1 MADNLVLGRG
11 KLFFTPYAPGAT
23 VAVAGSGEAQSPL
36 RGYFGNTPQMTLAV
50 NNTKLDHYSS
60 EGGLKVKDRTVLL
73 QTDATI
79 TFDTDNISVPN
90 LMLWFGGK
98 HTGSAPADAPPGVG
112 TLTLIGSAHQVFG
125 SLEFLSDNAVGD
137 NANYW
142 FPYVNLAPSGNFA
155 LKGDAWQT
163 LSFTAEALKRDAAT
177 ERFYAFTPTGG
188 VATSDAAGD
197 TTALL
202 TAVQAA
208 YASGGAAPT

>member
-23 VAVAGSGEAQSPL
+23 VAVAGSGSAPSPL
-36 RGYFGNTPQMTLAV
+36 RGYFGNTPELSMAV
-50 NNTKLDHYSS
+50 NNTKLDHYSA
-60 EGGLKVKDRTVLL
+60 EGGLKVKDRSVLL

-79 TFDTDNISVPN
+79 TFSTDNISVPN

-98 HTGSAPADAPPGVG
+98 HAGSTPADAPDGIG
-112 TLTLIGSAHQVFG
+112 TLSLIGSAHQIFG
-125 SLEFLSDNAVGD
+125 ALEFLSDNAVGE
-137 NANYW
+137 NSNYW
-142 FPYVNLAPSGNFA
+142 FPYVNLAPNGTFA

-177 ERFYAFTPTGG
+177 ERFYAFTPTAG
-188 VATSDAAGD
+188 ANTSDAAAD

-208 YASGGAAPT
+208 YGSGGAAPT

>member
-23 VAVAGSGEAQSPL
+23 AGTAAL
-36 RGYFGNTPQMTLAV
+36 RGYFGNTPQLTLAV
-50 NNTKLDHYSS
+50 ANTKLDHYSS
-60 EGGLKVKDRTVLL
+60 EGGLKVKDRSVLL

-98 HTGSAPADAPPGVG
+98 STGTAPTDAPADIG
-112 TLTLIGSAHQVFG
+112 TLHLIGSAHQIFG
-125 SLEFLSDNAVGD
+125 ALEFLSDNAVGE
-137 NANYW
+137 NSNYW

-155 LKGDAWQT
+155 LKGDAWQA
-163 LSFTAEALKRDAAT
+163 LSFSAEALKRDAAT

-188 VATSDAAGD
+188 ANTSTAAGD

-208 YASGGAAPT
+208 YGSGGPAPTP